1 MIHKISQMCD
11 KVNVIYEK
19 SMHLRRLKYDTP
31 KDQQNKNEIDFYVQD
46 IQALCRE
53 IANDTQKYRKVDQDA
68 DRN

>member
-1 MIHKISQMCD
+1 MCD

-19 SMHLRRLKYDTP
+19 SMQLRRVKYDTP
-31 KDQQNKNEIDFYVQD
+31 KDQQNKNEIDYFVQD

>member
-1 MIHKISQMCD
+1 MCD

-19 SMHLRRLKYDTP
+19 SMQLRRLKYDTP
-31 KDQQNKNEIDFYVQD
+31 KDQQNKNEIDYFVQD

-53 IANDTQKYRKVDQDA
+53 SANDTQKYRKVDQDA

>member
-1 MIHKISQMCD
+1 MCD

-19 SMHLRRLKYDTP
+19 SMQLRRLKYDTP
-31 KDQQNKNEIDFYVQD
+31 KDQQNKNEIDYFVQD

-53 IANDTQKYRKVDQDA
+53 IANDTLKYRKVDQDA

>member
-1 MIHKISQMCD
+1 MCD

-19 SMHLRRLKYDTP
+19 SMQLRRLKYDTP
-31 KDQQNKNEIDFYVQD
+31 KDQQNKNEIDYFVQD

>member
-19 SMHLRRLKYDTP
+19 SMQLRRLKYDTP
-31 KDQQNKNEIDFYVQD
+31 KDQQNKNEIDYFVQD